1 MTTDTHAALR
11 AVPLFAALDDA
22 ALGHVAA
29 VATPF
34 ECSPS
39 HVLAERGHPGAGL
52 FIIEEG
58 SVSVHLPTGEVL
70 ERGPGDF
77 VGELSLLTETPRT
90 ARVSCAS
97 HVRGLA
103 ISRTDF
109 AQLLEREPPIALA
122 MLAEVA
128 RRLTEDALPYRT
140 APGSQAG

>member
-1 MTTDTHAALR
+1 MTTATHAALR
-11 AVPLFAALDDA
+11 AVPLFAALDDD
-22 ALGHVAA
+22 ALGHVAE
-29 VATPF
+29 VATEF
-34 ECSPS
+34 ECAHS
-39 HVLAERGHPGAGL
+39 HVLTERGHPGAGL

-58 SVSVHLPTGEVL
+58 TVSVFLPTGAVL

-90 ARVSCAS
+90 ARVSCTS

-109 AQLLEREPPIALA
+109 AQLLQREPSIALS

-140 APGSQAG
+140 APTSEQN